1 MESTK
6 TAYVSEM
13 AIAMVN
19 ETIENVT
26 SWCKDRETEERI
38 YSEMNNLLNKLMK
51 LKRFEVEGIA
61 DKTLGEY
68 TSDLV

>member
-26 SWCKDRETEERI
+26 SWCKDRETEEGI
-38 YSEMNNLLNKLMK
+38 YSEMNNLLDKLEK
-51 LKRFEVEGIA
+51 LKHYELDGIA
-61 DKTLGEY
+61 DATIEEY
-68 TSDLV
+68 MPDEV